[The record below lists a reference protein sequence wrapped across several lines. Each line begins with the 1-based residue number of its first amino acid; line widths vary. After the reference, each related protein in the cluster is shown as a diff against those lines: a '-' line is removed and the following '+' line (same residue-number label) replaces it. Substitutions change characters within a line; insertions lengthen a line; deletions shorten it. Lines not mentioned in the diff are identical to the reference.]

1 VTLHARFIVRARN
14 ATTIG
19 TRFIRGRTFMKKLAV
34 FGQSMLAKGLAL
46 VVLLLL
52 LCIPLTQIESLIEA
66 RGASAYEATQELAA
80 TYVGS
85 QTLLGPLLQVP
96 YVERWQTREPD
107 EKKGRPDK
115 VIEHST
121 EHVALLFP
129 RQWSLDGEMTPE
141 ERYRGLF
148 TVLFYHLN
156 GTAQGSF
163 APFDAS
169 QLPRAEKNSLI
180 DIGTPVLTL
189 RVSDLRGL
197 QGAPKLKVAGEELA
211 FQRQAD
217 GLPPGNPL
225 SSGVHAPLTGTAL
238 LAFRAGQP
246 MPFTL
251 DLTLLGQQ
259 TLGVVPLGDD
269 TETHLHS
276 SWPDP
281 SFGGRFLA
289 AERTVSAQGFDAHWR
304 VAALTSQAREQLRD
318 LAATTFNAASSG
330 TDRIDGVERFEVNL
344 VQPVNVYSMADRAV
358 RYGFLFIALTLMAVF
373 MVELFARLRLH
384 WVQYTLVGLSIA
396 VFFLLLI
403 ALSEKIGFAAAYA
416 GAALGSVALLAAYF
430 SAVLRSARRA
440 LMLAGFV
447 ALLYAALYGLLASES
462 NSLMLGALLVFGMLA
477 ALMLATRHT
486 DWWTLGRSEADAT

>member
-1 VTLHARFIVRARN
+1 
-14 ATTIG
+14 
-19 TRFIRGRTFMKKLAV
+19 MKRLVAWSH
-34 FGQSMLAKGLAL
+34 SMFAKGLVLL
-46 VVLLLL
+46 VVLLL
-52 LCIPLTQIESLIEA
+52 LCIPLGQIESLIGA
-66 RGASAYEATQELAA
+66 RGQSANDAARELAA
-80 TYVGS
+80 TYVGP

-96 YVERWQTREPD
+96 YVERWQTIEHS
-107 EKKGRPDK
+107 EKEGRPDK
-115 VIEHST
+115 VVEHSA

-129 RQWSLDGEMTPE
+129 RQWSLDGELTPE

-148 TVLFYHLN
+148 TVLFYRLS
-156 GTAQGSF
+156 GAAQGSF

-169 QLPRAEKNSLI
+169 QLPRGEKDSRL

-197 QGAPKLKVAGEELA
+197 QGAPRLTVAGQELA

-217 GLPPGNPL
+217 GLNPRNPL
-225 SSGVHAPLTGTAL
+225 ASGVHAPLSGTAL

-269 TETHLHS
+269 TDAHLRS
-276 SWPDP
+276 SWPHP

-289 AERTVSAQGFDAHWR
+289 AERTVSEQGFDARWR
-304 VAALTSQAREQLRD
+304 IAALTSQAREQLRE
-318 LAATTFNAASSG
+318 LAASTYAASSG
-330 TDRIDGVERFEVNL
+330 IERLDRLDGVESFDVSF

-384 WVQYTLVGLSIA
+384 PVQYTLVGLSIA

-416 GAALGSVALLAAYF
+416 GAAGASVALLAAYF

-447 ALLYAALYGLLASES
+447 AILYAALYGLLASE
-462 NSLMLGALLVFGMLA
+462 NNALLLGALLVFAMLA

-486 DWWTLGRSEADAT
+486 DWWALGRRDADAEES